1 MTRYADRAGSAGGA
15 ARRNAAEDDGHQN
28 RESRPL
34 TAPALTESPLPPRP
48 PTTGAAA
55 GTPWEDE
62 GPDDRAR
69 RRGRTGPAV
78 SDNQNLLAEQRRALI
93 LDEVRRRGGVRVNEL
108 TRKLSVSDMTVRRDL
123 DALSRQGVIEKVHGG
138 AVPVVEASTHEPG
151 FEAKS
156 ALELSAK
163 EDIAR
168 AAAAMA
174 VPGSAIALSGG
185 TTTYALAHH
194 LLEVPD
200 LTVVTNSTRVAE
212 VFHTGQRAGGAGGQ
226 RPGAAMVVLTGGVR
240 TPSDSLVGPVAD
252 QAIRSLHFDVLF
264 LGVHGISVE
273 AGLSTPNLGEA
284 ETNRQFVRSA
294 RRVVV
299 VADHTKWGTVG
310 LSSFAT
316 LDQVDALVT
325 DSGLSAEAREEIAEY
340 LPGLVVAGES
350 AVPGEPVRGESVR
363 GESVAVGESADRSVS
378 QDG

>member
-1 MTRYADRAGSAGGA
+1 MS
-15 ARRNAAEDDGHQN
+15 E
-28 RESRPL
+28 
-34 TAPALTESPLPPRP
+34 
-48 PTTGAAA
+48 
-55 GTPWEDE
+55 
-62 GPDDRAR
+62 
-69 RRGRTGPAV
+69 
-78 SDNQNLLAEQRRALI
+78 NQNLLAEQRRALI

-123 DALSRQGVIEKVHGG
+123 DALARQGVIEKVHGG

-156 ALELSAK
+156 TLELTAK

-185 TTTYALAHH
+185 TTTYALAQH
-194 LLEVPD
+194 LLDVPE
-200 LTVVTNSTRVAE
+200 LTVVTNSVRVAD
-212 VFHTGQRAGGAGGQ
+212 VFHAAQRSTATGGPRAG
-226 RPGAAMVVLTGGVR
+226 AATVVLTGGVR

-252 QAIRSLHFDVLF
+252 RAIGSLHFDMLF

-273 AGLSTPNLGEA
+273 AGLSTPNLAEA
-284 ETNRQFVRSA
+284 ETNRRFVQSA

-316 LDQVDALVT
+316 LEQVDTFIT
-325 DSGLSAEAREEIAEY
+325 DSGLSAGAREEIEEH
-340 LPGLVVAGES
+340 LPGLVVAGET
-350 AVPGEPVRGESVR
+350 A
-363 GESVAVGESADRSVS
+363 ADDLSER
-378 QDG
+378 